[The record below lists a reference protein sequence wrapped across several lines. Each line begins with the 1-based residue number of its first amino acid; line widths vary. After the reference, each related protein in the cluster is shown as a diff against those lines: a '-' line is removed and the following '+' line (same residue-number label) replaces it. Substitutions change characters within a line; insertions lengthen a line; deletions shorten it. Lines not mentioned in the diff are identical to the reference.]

1 MDMDFVEGIQVVD
14 RKDFVADIQVVDRK
28 DFEFDLGEAVEGF
41 VRKDFEDSGYSR
53 LKPNLVDPMVDFDY

>member
-1 MDMDFVEGIQVVD
+1 MDMDFVEG
-14 RKDFVADIQVVDRK
+14 IQVVDRK